1 MKCLSRLRHLFHRQ
15 GSEMKIREWMGQ
27 PILDALNDIKKEIQT
42 MATSVAQFDT
52 LLAQL
57 GTTIT
62 GEDATI
68 TQALTASDAVIAKL
82 VAAVAATGTAS
93 ADLTNEA
100 VAVQSMIATA
110 TTDTASLSAEVT
122 KLNAQ

>member
-1 MKCLSRLRHLFHRQ
+1 
-15 GSEMKIREWMGQ
+15 
-27 PILDALNDIKKEIQT
+27 